1 MSASSAGSA
10 ARKDYGKNWLILSD
24 DARFTADALR
34 ATYVALLRRANDKV
48 EIEPMI
54 TVFDAIERDVART
67 FASGG
72 GFETQQARNR
82 LRRILAC
89 YAMHDPETRYTQGM
103 NFLAGFILAHT
114 PRDEDAFVL
123 FTRLLQH
130 PRYAM
135 RGCFMNGLPDVEVY
149 NSVLMQLL
157 QEHVPGLAAHFSRVG
172 VEPLFF
178 FEWWFTLFCLVLP
191 PHTVADIWTL
201 FFADG
206 WTAVFKTMLVL
217 MAHLE
222 PHVAGKD
229 FNGTI
234 VALKG
239 YQNRRNELD
248 FPELSGLSGTSGS
261 GSTGSSSSS
270 AGSSSA
276 AAGSGSGAGG
286 VGSGADSR
294 AAAHGGAGAGSG
306 ASRPSPP
313 ASTAAPASAS
323 PFSSNADASAAGAAV
338 SGSALSF
345 LGDKAGRLFAGA
357 LATATDIGGRLGAT
371 LAAYPP
377 TAAVAARL
385 GIGPDHMSLAD
396 SPASAGRDGS
406 AASGSLPAAGT
417 GVAPADRSGLRSSPT
432 PAASPSSDGSA
443 GGWVHVPPQGGPAS
457 LTGGGAERV
466 FVLDPPSDLLE
477 RVRALRLER
486 SHVDSLTG
494 AARARIAEARRVAEA
509 EALLRATLRGGV

>member
-1 MSASSAGSA
+1 MPCKG
-10 ARKDYGKNWLILSD
+10 
-24 DARFTADALR
+24 
-34 ATYVALLRRANDKV
+34 V
-48 EIEPMI
+48 
-54 TVFDAIERDVART
+54 VART
-67 FASGG
+67 
-72 GFETQQARNR
+72 
-82 LRRILAC
+82 
-89 YAMHDPETRYTQGM
+89 M
-103 NFLAGFILAHT
+103 
-114 PRDEDAFVL
+114 
-123 FTRLLQH
+123 
-130 PRYAM
+130 
-135 RGCFMNGLPDVEVY
+135 
-149 NSVLMQLL
+149 
-157 QEHVPGLAAHFSRVG
+157 
-172 VEPLFF
+172 EPLFF
-178 FEWWFTLFCLVLP
+178 FEASQARVRRSLPRKSLVILMRAAHHRAAHHRAAYQLIVQLFLALPPSSSMQWWFTLFCLVLP
-191 PHTVADIWTL
+191 PHTVADVWTL

-248 FPELSGLSGTSGS
+248 FPELSGLSGTSG
-261 GSTGSSSSS
+261 TGS
-270 AGSSSA
+270 AGSSSSGSSRSA
-276 AAGSGSGAGG
+276 AAGCGSGAGG
-286 VGSGADSR
+286 AGSGAGSS
-294 AAAHGGAGAGSG
+294 AAAHGGAGTASG

-313 ASTAAPASAS
+313 ASTAAPAS
-323 PFSSNADASAAGAAV
+323 PLSSYADASAAGCA

-357 LATATDIGGRLGAT
+357 LATATDFGGRLGAT

-396 SPASAGRDGS
+396 SPASAGGVGA

-417 GVAPADRSGLRSSPT
+417 GVAPADGSGLRSSPT
-432 PAASPSSDGSA
+432 RAASPPSDGSA

-457 LTGGGAERV
+457 PTGGGAERV

-509 EALLRATLRGGV
+509 EALLRATLRGSV